1 VVSTSVPEVVAFRNR
16 HGDVVDIADAPDAF
30 AAAIRRALVPQSP
43 DTRDRRS
50 SLAGSQSWAV
60 RVAGMRE
67 QIRIALAQK
76 EQDQPGRSGR
86 V

>member
-1 VVSTSVPEVVAFRNR
+1 MS
-16 HGDVVDIADAPDAF
+16 GF
-30 AAAIRRALVPQSP
+30 AAAIRRALAPQLP

-76 EQDQPGRSGR
+76 EQRQPGRSGR